1 MWRAAPPIAIFDGW
15 EPPTSMSEQ
24 SGPFQSRN
32 SRLNPNARW
41 RHTVTGPPEYNSPHL
56 SKTAIGRAAI
66 LLNGHSSQTYTGA
79 LRYNPGVPRR
89 PSPLLRRRISAFH
102 HHQLL
107 SEKTSAEQST
117 GTRSV
122 SGSARRSS
130 AAFSICRGRLR
141 RDAGTCAPAD
151 LRAGTRESVGCH
163 AGVEGIF
170 CEENAPDVPTYR
182 TSR

>member
-89 PSPLLRRRISAFH
+89 LHRYYGAGYLHFITTSCYQRKPLLSSPRARDLFLEVLEEVRRRFRFVVVGYVVMPEH
-102 HHQLL
+102 VHLL
-107 SEKTSAEQST
+107 
-117 GTRSV
+117 
-122 SGSARRSS
+122 
-130 AAFSICRGRLR
+130 I
-141 RDAGTCAPAD
+141 
-151 LRAGTRESVGCH
+151 
-163 AGVEGIF
+163 
-170 CEENAPDVPTYR
+170 
-182 TSR
+182 